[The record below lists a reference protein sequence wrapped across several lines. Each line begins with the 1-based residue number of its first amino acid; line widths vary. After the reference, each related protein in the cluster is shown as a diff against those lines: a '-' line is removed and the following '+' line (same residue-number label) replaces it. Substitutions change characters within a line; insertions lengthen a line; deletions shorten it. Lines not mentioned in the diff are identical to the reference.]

1 MNSPAT
7 STVTGKLLSANT
19 LTGYAADWALFTDWC
34 TATNGVALPADW
46 ATVAAFTAG
55 CPG

>member
-1 MNSPAT
+1 VNSPAT